1 LRKKRPDAGQW
12 IEKQIGFWKSAESRI
27 EQRPGGRAREKFSR
41 RNFSDRP
48 DHDVS
53 LTIILLVPNNF

>member
-27 EQRPGGRAREKFSR
+27 EQRPGGRPREKFSR
-41 RNFSDRP
+41 RNFSD
-48 DHDVS
+48 
-53 LTIILLVPNNF
+53 